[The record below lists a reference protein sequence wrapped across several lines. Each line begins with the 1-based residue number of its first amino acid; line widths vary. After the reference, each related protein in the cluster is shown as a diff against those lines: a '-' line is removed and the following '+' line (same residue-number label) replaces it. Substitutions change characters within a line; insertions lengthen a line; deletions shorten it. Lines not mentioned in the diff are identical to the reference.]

1 MFSYMKVKDIN
12 GQIQTRDQPFN
23 LNGGGGGGACFSLNI
38 YFDAEKKII
47 CESIFTI

>member
-1 MFSYMKVKDIN
+1 MKVKDIN

-23 LNGGGGGGACFSLNI
+23 LNGGGACFSLNI

-47 CESIFTI
+47 CERFFTI